1 MNVSLNLSLVIVF
14 WCVWKLHGQKLNNYI
29 SRSQE
34 RCLRLTYKDHKGS
47 FEELFEMSSSVSVH
61 YKNLQSLTTE
71 LYNVFSGISPD
82 IMKDAFLLNT
92 SSDYNIRNRSTFQSR
107 PINSVYNGTE
117 SLSHLAPKIW
127 EHVPNDIKAL
137 DSLPQF
143 QNEIK

>member
-14 WCVWKLHGQKLNNYI
+14 WCVWKLHSQKLNNYI

-92 SSDYNIRNRSTFQSR
+92 SSDYNIRNRSTF
-107 PINSVYNGTE
+107 
-117 SLSHLAPKIW
+117 
-127 EHVPNDIKAL
+127 
-137 DSLPQF
+137 
-143 QNEIK
+143 